1 MKHAKRMPKRF
12 LEGAPDHV
20 ADIFDSPQYADRFTV
35 FYREIAESHGRES
48 VGYRGMSEN
57 PSHPQGV
64 GMFGEM
70 APHEFSAYRAANR
83 RRRIK
88 WADLPPAVKACVMRD
103 KPESAR
109 LVRLSH
115 ETFTRLSYALTSAND
130 SLEHEAGYLESRS
143 ADPDQVKS
151 NRDAIAANNRAADL
165 LTAAWNKGKPA

>member
-20 ADIFDSPQYADRFTV
+20 ADIFDSPQFADRFTV
-35 FYREIAESHGRES
+35 FYRDIAESHGRQS
-48 VGYRGMSEN
+48 IGYRGMSEN

-70 APHEFSAYRAANR
+70 APHEFSAYRESNR

-109 LVRLSH
+109 LVRLTP
-115 ETFTRLSYALTSAND
+115 ETYARVTYALSDASDARRSENECTRNAELRACND
-130 SLEHEAGYLESRS
+130 S
-143 ADPDQVKS
+143 
-151 NRDAIAANNRAADL
+151 AIAANNRAADE